1 MPPRRRLLSN
11 TLLLA
16 LLSDLIPFI
25 QNLETIQYNNLVAF
39 IKSKVSNPTEQTA
52 ILTVLSGIQSSVQ
65 GLEAAV

>member
-1 MPPRRRLLSN
+1 MSN